1 MKVDHVLET
10 PVGTLTFKGEL
21 SQKEL
26 DAVVT
31 VGLNYLLLTGAL
43 VNMKNEETPSDVTVN

>member
-26 DAVVT
+26 DAVVS

>member
-10 PVGTLTFKGEL
+10 PEGTLTFKGEL